1 MSCAFVR
8 KLEDAKAEQYDTE
21 CKKDES
27 TQLSCQHVQYF
38 HGKTDRFFW
47 SFVNAWAWAVG
58 ALGVFIEAD
67 QPQLGNREEQMVFG
81 DRSAAAVAWVRE

>member
-1 MSCAFVR
+1 MS
-8 KLEDAKAEQYDTE
+8 
-21 CKKDES
+21 
-27 TQLSCQHVQYF
+27 QHSSHVNMF
-38 HGKTDRFFW
+38 SIFMARRIAFFW